1 MIFRCSKCGGDLDAG
16 MRCVRC
22 GHVEP
27 GFSGSVTYDGP
38 DDTARPIAKYHTA
51 ETDLF

>member
-22 GHVEP
+22 GHVEE
-27 GFSGSVTYDGP
+27 FIYDGS
-38 DDTARPIAKYHTA
+38 DDTARSNAKYHVA